1 MAPTLDLAAVHL
13 SKHGV
18 PKQRPTQTSNH
29 FGALALP
36 ISALAFAILTPPLVK
51 ALAQSLRIGDE
62 SRAVRALTPMWE
74 DLVETAAPEETWA
87 ISPFGWLLRK
97 PRVQSR
103 RQRIEISDAVGMI
116 SQYAEPLPSEIDE
129 MIESNVRDD
138 DQEEVCVAVEL
149 LLAAK
154 HLAAVGGP
162 KNAGTPRSAAR
173 DADIDSLA
181 RVWEQ
186 ARNFAGAASL
196 QASDRG

>member
-1 MAPTLDLAAVHL
+1 MAPTLDSAAVYL
-13 SKHGV
+13 SKHVV
-18 PKQRPTQTSNH
+18 PKQNPMQTSDRS
-29 FGALALP
+29 GALVLP
-36 ISALAFAILTPPLVK
+36 ISALVFAILIPPSVK
-51 ALAQSLRIGDE
+51 VLAQLLRIGDE
-62 SRAVRALTPMWE
+62 SRAVRALTPVWE
-74 DLVETAAPEETWA
+74 DLVATAAPEEHRTV
-87 ISPFGWLLRK
+87 SLLGWLFRK

-129 MIESNVRDD
+129 MIESNVRND

-149 LLAAK
+149 LLAAI